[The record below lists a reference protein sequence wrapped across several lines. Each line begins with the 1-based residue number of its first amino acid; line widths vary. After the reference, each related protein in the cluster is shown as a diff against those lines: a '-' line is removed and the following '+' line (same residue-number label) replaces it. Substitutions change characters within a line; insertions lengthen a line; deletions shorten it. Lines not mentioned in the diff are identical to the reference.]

1 MNQPFGVQGEIK
13 NFPFKDL
20 HETFYNQDG
29 VELEINNG
37 VLFVGV
43 DDEAKLEEAKDLARL
58 YLAAWSER
66 QQIKAAVDF
75 NHAWQTN
82 AKGHK
87 DHSVS
92 LGDSVKPVERL
103 QMQTT
108 THQVTIKGTA
118 SIVTQQMHDSASF
131 TNDAAMQ
138 QKAQTYPAL
147 KNALFYYNEEI
158 VDDDRPLY
166 GIYKAVEAMV
176 TQLQTTFHLEKNEA
190 RKKLAGLA
198 GQPIT
203 YVTDVIQTA
212 EVKRHHKTSATR
224 KISDDECRQRAK
236 ILIDAFAS
244 SLS

>member
-1 MNQPFGVQGEIK
+1 MNKPFGAQGEIT

-29 VELEINNG
+29 VELEIKGG
-37 VLFVGV
+37 VLYVGV
-43 DDEAKLEEAKDLARL
+43 DDEADLEAAKDLARL

-66 QQIKAAVDF
+66 QRIKTTVDF
-75 NHAWQTN
+75 NHTWQTN
-82 AKGHK
+82 SQGNKNYSLA
-87 DHSVS
+87 
-92 LGDSVKPVERL
+92 LGDNLKPVERL

-118 SIVTQQMHDSASF
+118 RIVTQQMHDSASF
-131 TNDAAMQ
+131 THDVAMQ
-138 QKAQTYPAL
+138 QKAQKYPVLKDAL
-147 KNALFYYNEEI
+147 LYYNEEI

-166 GIYKAVEAMV
+166 GVYKALEAIV
-176 TQLQTTFHLEKNEA
+176 TYLQTTYNLEKNDA

-198 GQPIT
+198 GQPRS
-203 YVTDVIQTA
+203 YVIDVIQTA
-212 EVKRHHKTSATR
+212 EVKRHHKTNSTR
-224 KISDDECRQRAK
+224 KISDEECQQRAK